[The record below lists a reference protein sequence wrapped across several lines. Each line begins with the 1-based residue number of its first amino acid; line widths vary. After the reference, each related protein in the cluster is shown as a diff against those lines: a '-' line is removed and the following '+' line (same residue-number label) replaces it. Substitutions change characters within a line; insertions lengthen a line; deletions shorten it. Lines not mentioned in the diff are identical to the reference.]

1 MKKAEVLQG
10 LNLLSETST
19 VIIETKETEDL
30 KNLLDLINSFHPIFI
45 EKYYFIQDYLYIQ
58 TEIPFLWRDSTETI
72 INLSNGEI
80 DYEEAK
86 EYMLGSIIKQR
97 VASMSTIPT
106 LHSAYKQGYEITPTV
121 IEEGILDGS
130 RPGYPKTFNRHHT
143 LGCGKGS
150 EIIYSISSSLDSKI
164 SKEIQKDKWVTNTVI
179 SRLGLPIPAWDT
191 IDNKTDLE
199 AKWSKFKKP
208 VVIKPTGLT
217 GGNGV
222 VVGIENLEEGK
233 KAFEFAKKAV
243 DSKERDDWQ
252 KKIMIQEQVEG
263 EDYRLLVIG
272 GKLEIATKRIPAFI
286 VGDGQSTIEQII
298 ELVNKDPKRD
308 ISNPTHTLKPIIIDE
323 PLVEYLKEQKLT
335 LQDIPEEG
343 EKVPVRKVASM
354 SQGGITED
362 FTDSVSPE
370 IKYIVESIA
379 QSIHAFVIGVDIIC
393 KDLSKPLTQENGAIL
408 EVNTMPE
415 AYLNFFPVIGTDR
428 SNVVDIF
435 VKKLLKLNKTKRI
448 VIVGTMLEDIPTLLR
463 KSSILKAYIGK
474 DEVVGEYKEG
484 EIRIN
489 GLNINKDLEKWRA
502 IEALK
507 INASLDAIIIHHR
520 DWEEVKESGL
530 GFNSIDL
537 LIVSKDEAKE
547 EQMKVVKK
555 YRNKGYIKKIKAI

>member
-233 KAFEFAKKAV
+233 KAFEFAKKTV

-379 QSIHAFVIGVDIIC
+379 QSIHAFVIGVDILC
-393 KDLSKPLTQENGAIL
+393 KDLSKPLTQDNGAIL

-428 SNVVDIF
+428 ADVVDTF
-435 VKKLLKLNKTKRI
+435 VKKLLKQSKTKK
-448 VIVGTMLEDIPTLLR
+448 VVVVGTMLEDIPTLLR
-463 KSSILKAYIGK
+463 KSILLNPYIGK

-484 EIRIN
+484 EIRFN
-489 GLNINKDLEKWRA
+489 GLSINKDLEKWRA

-507 INASLDAIIIHHR
+507 VNASLDTIIIHHR
-520 DWEEVKESGL
+520 DWAEVRESGF
-530 GFNSIDL
+530 GFNNIDL
-537 LIVSKDEAKE
+537 LIIGKE
-547 EQMKVVKK
+547 ISNGEEMKTIKK
-555 YRNKGYIKKIKAI
+555 YERKGYIKKIKII